1 MEALSTDAG
10 EGYIQFIRELS
21 IKCKKNDLVLSID
34 NYVPSS
40 YTAFYNRKEQSCFAD
55 YIIIMGYDEHYKG
68 SEEAGSVASIDF
80 VKNGIKDTL
89 KKYRQSRR
97 SLHFRSIPD
106 SGQRQQVKIKR

>member
-40 YTAFYNRKEQSCFAD
+40 YTALDVYKRQVSHMVLR
-55 YIIIMGYDEHYKG
+55 YHHYLIQKQG
-68 SEEAGSVASIDF
+68 
-80 VKNGIKDTL
+80 L
-89 KKYRQSRR
+89 
-97 SLHFRSIPD
+97 L
-106 SGQRQQVKIKR
+106 